1 MGLAI
6 GVDVGGTKLAA
17 GVVDDS
23 GLVLEQQ
30 RVRTPKND
38 PEGLRGAIIVL
49 LQDLKSRHDITA
61 VGIGAAGFINAERN
75 GVYFSA
81 HVDWGN
87 APVTDALQEEVG
99 LPVSIEND
107 GNAAAWAE
115 HAFGAGRGVPDQ
127 LMVALGTGI
136 GGGMIL
142 GGELYRGGHGVA
154 AEIGHLNLVPGGRS
168 CECGREGCFE
178 EYASGNALQRMG
190 QEAAA
195 DGSAPTLLAMA
206 DGDPAAVSGEH
217 VTELV
222 RTGHEEGVRLFEQL
236 AEPLGNG
243 IATLVAVLDPTL
255 VVLGGGVS
263 AAGEFLLAPTRPA
276 VERQLS
282 GRGHRE
288 PPELR
293 IAVLGNDAGMIGAAD
308 LARRALG

>member
-6 GVDVGGTKLAA
+6 GVDVGGTKIAA
-17 GVVDDS
+17 GVVDES

-30 RVRTPKND
+30 RLRTPKD
-38 PEGLRGAIIVL
+38 EPDGLRSAISVL
-49 LQDLKSRHDITA
+49 VQDLKSRHDITA
-61 VGIGAAGFINAERN
+61 VGLGAAGFINADRT

-81 HVDWGN
+81 HIAWGN
-87 APVTDALQEEVG
+87 GPVTESLQEAVG
-99 LPVSIEND
+99 LPVCIEND

-127 LMVALGTGI
+127 LMVAVGTGI
-136 GGGMIL
+136 GGGLIL

-154 AEIGHLNLVPGGRS
+154 AEIGHINLVPGGRL

-178 EYASGNALQRMG
+178 EYASGSSLERIA
-190 QEAAA
+190 QEAAS
-195 DGSAPTLLAMA
+195 DGSAPALLEKAE
-206 DGDPAAVSGEH
+206 GDPKAVTGAH
-217 VTELV
+217 VTELA
-222 RTGHEEGVRLFEQL
+222 RAGHEEGTRLFERL
-236 AEPLGNG
+236 ADPLGNG

-263 AAGEFLLAPTRPA
+263 DAGQFLLEPTQKSL
-276 VERQLS
+276 EQQLS

-308 LARRALG
+308 LARRSLT